1 MKLDGSNGHLF
12 SLGWN
17 GFLWPFGVAGMVVIA
32 MILQLAFGV
41 EVFLTLVTGI
51 LKHSRKVLAFHMP
64 FDVIN

>member
-1 MKLDGSNGHLF
+1 MTTS
-12 SLGWN
+12 
-17 GFLWPFGVAGMVVIA
+17 FLLVGMLIFGLQPFGVAGMVVSA

-64 FDVIN
+64 FDVSLIPT